1 MFPAKFCDV
10 VAAGLFCENI
20 QNLKNDIWT
29 TIFDKYSGDLFPRK
43 NKTKA
48 RSFWERPLFQF
59 SLCIN

>member
-20 QNLKNDIWT
+20 QNLNNDIWT

-48 RSFWERPLFQF
+48 LPSEKGHCF
-59 SLCIN
+59 SLVCA

>member
-43 NKTKA
+43 NKTKRKA
-48 RSFWERPLFQF
+48 
-59 SLCIN
+59 IV